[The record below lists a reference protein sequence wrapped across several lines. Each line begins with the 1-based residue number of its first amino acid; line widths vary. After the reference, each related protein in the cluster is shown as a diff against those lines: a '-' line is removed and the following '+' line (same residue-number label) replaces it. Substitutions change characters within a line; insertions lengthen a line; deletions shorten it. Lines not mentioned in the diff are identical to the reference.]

1 MTHETKTR
9 TYSYST
15 AQLDLSAAM
24 QMTGLEYMLALA
36 DGQFGPP
43 PSISD
48 TLNFSVPF
56 DLEYGKAS
64 VEAEPADFML
74 NPLSSVHG
82 GFAAALLD
90 TALGIS
96 VHTALPKATGYTT
109 AELSVNYVRPMT
121 PDMGRVRADGV
132 MLHIG
137 RTIATAEAK
146 ITGVEDGKLYAHG
159 TTTCLVFPLHRP
171 GS

>member
-1 MTHETKTR
+1 MSHESKTR
-9 TYSYST
+9 TYTYST

-24 QMTGLEYMLALA
+24 QMTGLEYMQALVE
-36 DGQFGPP
+36 GRFGPP

-56 DLEYGKAS
+56 NLDIGQAS
-64 VEAEPADFML
+64 VEAEPQDYML
-74 NPLSSVHG
+74 NPLSSIHG

-109 AELSVNYVRPMT
+109 AELSVNYVRPMM
-121 PDMGRVRADGV
+121 PGMGKVRADGKV
-132 MLHIG
+132 LHIG
-137 RTIATAEAK
+137 RTIATSEAK
-146 ITGVEDGKLYAHG
+146 IVGVEDGKLYAHG
-159 TTTCLVFPLHRP
+159 TTTCLVFPLHPP